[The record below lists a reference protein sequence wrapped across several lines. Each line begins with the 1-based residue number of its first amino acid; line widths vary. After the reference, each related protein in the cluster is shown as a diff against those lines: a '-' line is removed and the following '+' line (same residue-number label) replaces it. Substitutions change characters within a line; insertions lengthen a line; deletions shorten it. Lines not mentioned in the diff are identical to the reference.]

1 MKKATQIV
9 LLVAGI
15 FAIIAAVG
23 YFFASI
29 VYLAA
34 GGFMVALDAGAISIS
49 DFPQWAIDLIDK
61 FTAGRQF
68 DSLAALAAALFTAGA
83 FLLVAAIIC
92 IPAAIV
98 SFMARGK
105 DTKGLYI
112 ACIVLGVL
120 SGTLFPTAGGILGL
134 IHQAVDQPKPE
145 ETKVEE

>member
-29 VYLAA
+29 VYFAC
-34 GGFMVALDAGAISIS
+34 GGFMVALDAGSINIS

-61 FTAGRQF
+61 FTAGREF
-68 DSLAALAAALFTAGA
+68 DSLAALAAALFTTGA
-83 FLLVAAIIC
+83 FLLVIAILC
-92 IPAAIV
+92 IPAAIL

-134 IHQAVDQPKPE
+134 IHQAVDQPKQE
-145 ETKVEE
+145 EPKAE